1 MGRGQLCQVAPN
13 DGGTDY
19 DFAISPVDVEIVRS
33 GIVLI
38 KVHNLGTRDVA
49 NVPIRIEGKAG
60 RKVVDV
66 IPLIEG
72 NGLGVAAIQL
82 GWLSSPKATLTL
94 IVNPEGAKG
103 AYPEANRDNNVVTFT
118 LP

>member
-1 MGRGQLCQVAPN
+1 MPGTAS

-19 DFAISPVDVEIVRS
+19 DFVVSPVDVEIVRS
-33 GIVLI
+33 GVILI
-38 KVHNLGTRDVA
+38 KVYNLGTRDVA

-60 RKVVDV
+60 RKVIDV

-72 NGLGVAAIQL
+72 DGLGVAAIQL
-82 GWLSSPKATLTL
+82 GWLWSPKATLTL
-94 IVNPEGAKG
+94 IINPEGAKG
-103 AYPEANRDNNVVTFT
+103 AYPETNRGNNTVTIT